1 MLIRMRSFVTLAIG
15 VWLAGIPPVGAQQA
29 PARAVPPAPEAARA
43 PVREAPAGPG
53 DAERRAAGDFE
64 CLLEPR
70 VVVHVG
76 SPVDGVI
83 QEVTVDRGDRVT
95 AGQVVARLES
105 GVEAASV
112 EVRKARAEFGAR
124 KAERNVELFNRQLIS
139 AQEKD
144 ELDTE
149 QRMTELE
156 LRRDLEALKLRTV
169 VSPING
175 VVVERYLSAGEL
187 VRQDK
192 VKIMKLAQIDPLN
205 VEVVVAGQLYGSVR
219 TGMSGEVAPAA
230 PLKGVHKARVT
241 VVDPVIDAASG
252 TFGVRLELPNPGGRI
267 PSGIKCRVRFHR

>member
-1 MLIRMRSFVTLAIG
+1 MLMRMRSFVTMAIG
-15 VWLAGIPPVGAQQA
+15 AWIAALPLAGAPQAPA
-29 PARAVPPAPEAARA
+29 PARAAPPASEAAGRA
-43 PVREAPAGPG
+43 PAPGPG

-70 VVVHVG
+70 VVINVG

-83 QEVTVDRGDRVT
+83 QEVAVDRGDRVT

-156 LRRDLEALKLRTV
+156 LKRDLEALKLRTV

-175 VVVERYLSAGEL
+175 VVVERYLAPGEL

-205 VEVVVAGQLYGSVR
+205 VEVVVPSQWYGSVKP
-219 TGMSGEVAPAA
+219 GMSGEVALAA
-230 PLKGVHKARVT
+230 PLKGMYRARVT

-252 TFGVRLELPNPGGRI
+252 TFGVRLELPNPGGKI
-267 PSGIKCRVRFHR
+267 PSGIKCRVRFNR